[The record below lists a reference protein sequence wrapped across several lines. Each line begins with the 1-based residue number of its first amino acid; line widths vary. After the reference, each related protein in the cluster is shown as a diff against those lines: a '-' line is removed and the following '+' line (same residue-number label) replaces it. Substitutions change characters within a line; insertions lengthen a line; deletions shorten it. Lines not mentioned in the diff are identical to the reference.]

1 MAVNTSS
8 YSVKTYY
15 ESLRILETDPIDPG
29 CFDIHPEFQRDFITN
44 YKWSN
49 ALVCHF
55 IFHKHL
61 NPLTYHKIYD
71 ADGSTHYENLD
82 GKQRSSAFIRLLND
96 EFVFKNIK
104 SFPHPD
110 RSVNAM
116 LSECDNKYFRQ
127 WPEKYRSEFQH
138 MKLNIMTY
146 EFTMDE
152 KMRADF
158 FADVQ
163 NSSCTRIGEVLHSYE
178 GTNKLMQRIR
188 GVMEKCGWKRIWKSA
203 KTKKSDRFPYLQVFA
218 CMAYHFIKAPD
229 STKDVTN
236 AELIKWID
244 ADEVVGEHKF
254 EEFSSAARKTI
265 DMMHEFGGIQRA
277 NAKNTVLAFFF
288 LIMRKTDTS
297 VILAI
302 GDRFSLTK
310 TLDFPNVRGG
320 ADQAYRRYMHLVND
334 YSAV

>member
-15 ESLRILETDPIDPG
+15 ESLRVLETDPIEPG
-29 CFDIHPEFQRDFITN
+29 CFDIHPEFQRDFITE

-49 ALVCHF
+49 ALICHF

-61 NPLTYHKIYD
+61 NPLTYHKICD

-96 EFVFKNIK
+96 EFLFKNIK

-116 LSECDNKYFRQ
+116 LSECNDKYFRQ
-127 WPEKYRSEFQH
+127 WPEKYKSEFLH

-152 KMRADF
+152 KMRSDF

-188 GVMEKCGWKRIWKSA
+188 GVMETSKWTRIWKSA

-218 CMAYHFIKAPD
+218 CMAYHFIKAPE

-236 AELIKWID
+236 AELVKWVET
-244 ADEVVGEHKF
+244 DEEVDMHKF
-254 EEFSSAARKTI
+254 SDFSRAAKMTI
-265 DMMHEFGGIQRA
+265 DIMHEMGGISRA
-277 NAKNTVLAFFF
+277 SAKNTVLAFFF
-288 LIMRKTDTS
+288 LILRKTDMS
-297 VILAI
+297 VIQNI
-302 GDRFSLTK
+302 GDRFSKTK
-310 TLDFPNVRGG
+310 TLNFPNDLGK

>member
-8 YSVKTYY
+8 YSVKTYH
-15 ESLRILETDPIDPG
+15 ESLRVLETDPIEPG
-29 CFDIHPEFQRDFITN
+29 CFDIHPEFQRDFITD

-49 ALVCHF
+49 ALICHF

-116 LSECDNKYFRQ
+116 LSECDKKYFRQ
-127 WPEKYRSEFQH
+127 WPEKYKSEFLH

-152 KMRADF
+152 KMRSDF

-163 NSSCTRIGEVLHSYE
+163 NSSCTRTGEVLHSYE
-178 GTNKLMQRIR
+178 RTNKLMKRIR
-188 GVMEKCGWKRIWKSA
+188 VVMENCEWKRLQKG
-203 KTKKSDRFPYLQVFA
+203 TKAKSDRFPYLQVFA
-218 CMAYHFIKAPD
+218 CMAYHFIKAPE

-244 ADEVVGEHKF
+244 LDEVVGEDKF
-254 EEFSSAARKTI
+254 GEFSQAAKKTI
-265 DMMHEFGGIQRA
+265 DMMCELGTIS
-277 NAKNTVLAFFF
+277 NATAKSVVMAFFF
-288 LIMRKTDTS
+288 LFLRKTDQS
-297 VILAI
+297 VIDTIHARHKTTEKL
-302 GDRFSLTK
+302 SL
-310 TLDFPNVRGG
+310 PIVRGA
-320 ADQAYRRYMHLVND
+320 ADQAHRRYMYIVNV
-334 YSAV
+334 YAA